1 MQSGNISMASETSSK
16 FNEESRMKIDILMTA
31 FEEIG
36 WDYQKDLTQNEIL
49 LFLNKR
55 SKQGQ
60 FDQTLAQKLFKILD
74 VDNQNQITVEEFIKG
89 YLQFEAD
96 LKKNNEQFNKRFLE
110 EQNNNNNLEE
120 QCRLYKSEKL
130 SPEGFCENAKITV
143 EITDV
148 DIQKE
153 IYDIN
158 SIKIKVIYNDEV
170 KEKRLFVNQKRG
182 NNNLVVNE
190 RFEFKPTSRE
200 DRFEFI
206 MIKVDEDNSE
216 SIIGS
221 KRFPLDQITSQE
233 EYLVQITIPEKE
245 GDEEIAAAI
254 INCKIVLFWSDYEFY
269 EEKKKKSD
277 AKLKKIKEASYK
289 MNNYLQKIKEI
300 YGDLK
305 AYELGYNNLN
315 NNLINQ
321 NNINNNLIQN
331 NLNLSPNEHF
341 QEKNL
346 NANNYSN
353 YTNEMQNKTTTNL
366 RGKNT
371 REEGLIDTHD
381 PQLNMRLDTYP
392 NSVNEPIPFRGRK
405 AVRLFGGC
413 IILLSLVGSLRR
425 PDFPNLVEGV
435 LVVLCCYI
443 GIKRGISKGIKWFKY
458 LLIGDSAL
466 LITDFIWLC
475 THYKYIFIGDYTG
488 GRENFIGFLSV
499 ICCGLSILIKA
510 ALWVLLHKQYSDTKS
525 LEEDNKNKIDSNF

>member
-221 KRFPLDQITSQE
+221 KRFPLEQITSQE

-254 INCKIVLFWSDYEFY
+254 INCK
-269 EEKKKKSD
+269 K
-277 AKLKKIKEASYK
+277 
-289 MNNYLQKIKEI
+289 
-300 YGDLK
+300 
-305 AYELGYNNLN
+305 
-315 NNLINQ
+315 
-321 NNINNNLIQN
+321 
-331 NLNLSPNEHF
+331 
-341 QEKNL
+341 
-346 NANNYSN
+346 
-353 YTNEMQNKTTTNL
+353 
-366 RGKNT
+366 
-371 REEGLIDTHD
+371 
-381 PQLNMRLDTYP
+381 
-392 NSVNEPIPFRGRK
+392 
-405 AVRLFGGC
+405 
-413 IILLSLVGSLRR
+413 
-425 PDFPNLVEGV
+425 
-435 LVVLCCYI
+435 
-443 GIKRGISKGIKWFKY
+443 
-458 LLIGDSAL
+458 
-466 LITDFIWLC
+466 
-475 THYKYIFIGDYTG
+475 
-488 GRENFIGFLSV
+488 
-499 ICCGLSILIKA
+499 
-510 ALWVLLHKQYSDTKS
+510 
-525 LEEDNKNKIDSNF
+525 